1 MKDITKQSEETY
13 IEWRIMGNPVVSGEA
28 TPETILTIHPDGRVT
43 TSDRLKPT
51 EAAALVLDQIKTH
64 WMRDGQATKIRELQ
78 DQIER
83 LEDWKQSAL
92 AVEREWNANAIA
104 TMLGGKLGESQREVI
119 QREVPKL
126 LERVKRLEEAGDALK
141 AAGYFGGFNDAV
153 NKWVKVRE
161 AKP

>member
-1 MKDITKQSEETY
+1 MSKY
-13 IEWRIMGNPVVSGEA
+13 MNPIKSVSINFSDE
-28 TPETILTIHPDGRVT
+28 PLLTIHCDGRVT

-51 EAAALVLDQIKTH
+51 ETAVLALDQIKTQ
-64 WMRDGQATKIRELQ
+64 WMKDAQATKIRELQ

-104 TMLGGKLGESQREVI
+104 TMLGGQLGESQRTVI

-126 LERVKRLEEAGDALK
+126 LERIKRLEDAGDAMHWAFSHHDTGNESVANAWRK
-141 AAGYFGGFNDAV
+141 A
-153 NKWVKVRE
+153 KE
-161 AKP
+161 AKL